1 MKATILKR
9 KTRSIVVYSRRS
21 KEMVMAMETS
31 MALNM
36 MKKRNLM
43 ILMSISTERMSS
55 IIRMLSVCLSIKL
68 LLEKQFTL
76 TISTANSEQ
85 VSGVVYLE
93 IIITME

>member
-68 LLEKQFTL
+68 LLEKQCTL

>member
-9 KTRSIVVYSRRS
+9 KTRSIVVYSRQS

-68 LLEKQFTL
+68 LLEKQCTL
-76 TISTANSEQ
+76 IISTANSEQ
-85 VSGVVYLE
+85 VSEEVYLE